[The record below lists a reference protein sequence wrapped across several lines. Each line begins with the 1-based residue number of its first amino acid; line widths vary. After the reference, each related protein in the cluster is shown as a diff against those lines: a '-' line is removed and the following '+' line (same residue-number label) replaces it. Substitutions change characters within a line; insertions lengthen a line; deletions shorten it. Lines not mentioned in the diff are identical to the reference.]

1 MEETLKKIIDKIE
14 NNRVKGIDS
23 SLSSTSSE
31 IGKIITKPFE
41 DKEISEEEA
50 VKLFL
55 IEDSE
60 DLASLVIAADNARK
74 EDVGDDV
81 TYVVNR
87 NINFTNICKIKKIGH
102 TLVSWLV
109 VFSFLP
115 SFSDAEFPIRLRPFF
130 LVAQFQRQA
139 DLRQFVPL
147 SSIGSP

>member
-14 NNRVKGIDS
+14 DNRVKGIGS

-87 NINFTNICKIKKIGH
+87 NINFTNICN
-102 TLVSWLV
+102 TY
-109 VFSFLP
+109 
-115 SFSDAEFPIRLRPFF
+115 
-130 LVAQFQRQA
+130 
-139 DLRQFVPL
+139 
-147 SSIGSP
+147 